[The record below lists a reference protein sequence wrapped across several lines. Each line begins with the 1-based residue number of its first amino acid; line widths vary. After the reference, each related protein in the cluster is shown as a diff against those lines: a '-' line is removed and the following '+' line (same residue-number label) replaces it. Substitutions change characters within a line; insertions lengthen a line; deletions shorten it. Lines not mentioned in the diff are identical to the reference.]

1 MSILFGNKGICRYE
15 RFARVK
21 KQKLLFT
28 KIRAELKVFN
38 SVEAEIN
45 RRSERDSQIRQEMGI
60 VAETDDKL
68 QKRLDQ
74 LVLTYIKKMAS
85 LFEHLDNTDELD

>member
-1 MSILFGNKGICRYE
+1 MQIEKSALFNDLPKPTAFIDMEDSPQMRRMSILFGNKGICRYE

-60 VAETDDKL
+60 VAETD
-68 QKRLDQ
+68 
-74 LVLTYIKKMAS
+74 
-85 LFEHLDNTDELD
+85 